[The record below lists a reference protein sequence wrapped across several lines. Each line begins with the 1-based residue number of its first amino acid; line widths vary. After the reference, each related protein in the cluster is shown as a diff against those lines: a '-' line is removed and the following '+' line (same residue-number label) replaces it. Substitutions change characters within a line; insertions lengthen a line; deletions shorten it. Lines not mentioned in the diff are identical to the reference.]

1 MYAIISDI
9 HSNIEALQAVLAD
22 IRRRGIRDI
31 LCLGDIIGYGPNP
44 KECID
49 IARDFQVC
57 ILGNHDEASLF
68 ESEAAF
74 FNDKARAAIEW
85 TRQQLEDYSDVQGN
99 GARWDFL
106 CELPRKYQFNN
117 ALLVHGSPRKPVK
130 EYIFPDII
138 ITPNRLEKIFELVEH
153 ICFVGHTH
161 IPGVI
166 TEDNDYKSPASLG
179 NVYEI
184 TTRKAVINVGSVGQP
199 RDGINTEAYA
209 CYDGEKVYFVRVPY
223 DISAVQAK
231 IYAIGQLDNEL
242 GNRLAEG
249 R

>member
-9 HSNIEALQAVLAD
+9 HSNLEALQAVLAD
-22 IRRRGIRDI
+22 IKRKGITDI
-31 LCLGDIIGYGPNP
+31 ICLGDIIGYGPNP
-44 KECID
+44 MECID
-49 IARDFQVC
+49 IAMDFGVS
-57 ILGNHDEASLF
+57 ILGNHDEGSLF

-74 FNDKARAAIEW
+74 FNDKARLALDW
-85 TRQQLEDYSDVQGN
+85 TRQQLEHYGGHNGN

-106 CELPRKYQFNN
+106 CELPRKYQLND

-138 ITPNRLEKIFELVEH
+138 ITPNRLSKNFELIDH

-166 TEDNDYKSPASLG
+166 TEDNDYKSPTSLN

-184 TTRKAVINVGSVGQP
+184 TDTKAIINVGSVGQP
-199 RDGINTEAYA
+199 RDGINTAAYG
-209 CYDGEKVYFVRVPY
+209 CYDGKKVHFCRISY
-223 DISAVQAK
+223 DIAAVQKK
-231 IYAIGQLDNEL
+231 IYAISQLDNDL
-242 GNRLAEG
+242 GDRLAEG

>member
-9 HSNIEALQAVLAD
+9 HGNLEALLAVLDD
-22 IRRRGIRDI
+22 IKKRNITEI
-31 LCLGDIIGYGPNP
+31 ICLGDIIGYGPNP

-49 IARDFQVC
+49 IALDFQTC
-57 ILGNHDEASLF
+57 ILGNHDEAALF

-85 TRQQLEDYSDVQGN
+85 TRQQLEDYSDAQNN

-106 CELPRKYQFNN
+106 CGLPRKHQ
-117 ALLVHGSPRKPVK
+117 LDDILMVHGSPRKPVK

-138 ITPNRLEKIFELVEH
+138 ITPNRLDKLFELIDH
-153 ICFVGHTH
+153 TCFVGHTH

-166 TEDNDYKSPASLG
+166 TEDREYKSPAGLG

-184 TTRKAVINVGSVGQP
+184 TGKKAVINFGSVGQP
-199 RDGINTEAYA
+199 RDGINTAAYG
-209 CYDGEKVYFVRVPY
+209 CFDGTKAFFCRVPY
-223 DISAVQAK
+223 DIAIVQHK
-231 IYAIGQLDNEL
+231 IYAIGALDNEL
-242 GNRLAEG
+242 GDRLAEG

>member
-1 MYAIISDI
+1 M
-9 HSNIEALQAVLAD
+9 AVMAD
-22 IRRRGIRDI
+22 IKRRNIKEV
-31 LCLGDIIGYGPNP
+31 LCLGDVIGYGPNP

-49 IARDFQVC
+49 IAMDFKVC

-74 FNDKARAAIEW
+74 FNDKARAAISW
-85 TRQQLEDYSDVQGN
+85 TRQQLEDYSDNRGN

-106 CELPRKYQFNN
+106 CELPRKYQMND

-138 ITPNRLEKIFELVEH
+138 ITPNRLQSIFDLIDH

-166 TEDNDYKSPASLG
+166 TEDSEYKSPASLG

-184 TTRKAVINVGSVGQP
+184 TEKKAVINIGSVGQP
-199 RDGINTEAYA
+199 RDGISAASYG
-209 CYDGEKVYFVRVPY
+209 CFDGDRVFFVRVPY

-231 IYAIGQLDNEL
+231 IYAEGQLDNEL
-242 GNRLAEG
+242 ADRLAEG